1 VKGHGRIGTTTGRS
15 GERVPAG
22 TSRTTE
28 GQVWSELGRASFA
41 ILSFVTPTGEP
52 RSSGVVYA
60 VETRHMYCAVA
71 PWSWK
76 ARQIS
81 DGQEVAVTVPVR
93 RGGLLSLVAP
103 IPPATVSFRARTIVH
118 PPGSLDIGS
127 LSKRLQSL
135 LPKDRREAT
144 VLELIPEGTF
154 LTYGIGVSL
163 REMLNPA
170 VAQAHVPITSRGV
183 AIESELADDAA
194 ESTGR
199 RDDESRPK
207 PSG

>member
-1 VKGHGRIGTTTGRS
+1 MADQLATNGPGVTGTVLDRPGA
-15 GERVPAG
+15 RVPGG
-22 TSRTTE
+22 TPRTSE
-28 GQVWSELGRASFA
+28 GQVWGNLGKASFA
-41 ILSFVTPTGEP
+41 IISYVTPLGEP

-60 VETRHMYCAVA
+60 VESRHIYCAVA
-71 PWSWK
+71 PKSWK

-103 IPPATVSFRARTIVH
+103 IPPATVSFHARAIVH

-135 LPKDRREAT
+135 LPKDRRGAT

-154 LTYGIGVSL
+154 LTYGVGVSL
-163 REMLNPA
+163 REMLDPA
-170 VAQAHVPITSRGV
+170 VAQAHVPIT
-183 AIESELADDAA
+183 
-194 ESTGR
+194 
-199 RDDESRPK
+199 
-207 PSG
+207 